1 MFHFN
6 TEQSQPI
13 WLYLAKE
20 EGLLYIYTLGMILL
34 FEVFHGI

>member
-20 EGLLYIYTLGMILL
+20 EGLLYIYIYTLGMILL
-34 FEVFHGI
+34 FCI